1 MRRTPTAY
9 TSLVLVALALSS
21 VGCQCGGGQ
30 VTTRFG
36 DVVVVWRDEAGEV
49 VRSRDATYDFGTAL
63 VGETKTQIM
72 TVRNDGQ
79 GRLSLNLLERTE
91 GDAVSIA
98 PNVTNGAPFFVD
110 FKPDVSLEP
119 GEQVEFAMTFSPTAL
134 QGAFL
139 AKLKLVA
146 SGTRAEDSEAVIT
159 LKAQGEKG
167 ACDLPNLI
175 DFGNVPVGETLTY
188 AVDFRNTT
196 NLTAI
201 GEAGAFTGQD
211 AASFRYKNAGLPG
224 QVSVGPMST
233 VKVEIQI
240 TPSEKRVYEARV
252 TLRGPGGCPPVDAVI
267 RAVGSDDVL
276 TWTPDRLNFGLVSP
290 GFESVKDVVFTN
302 TSNVPITLSGIT
314 ASMPT
319 DYFHRVPTGADA
331 TVFTVPGGGRPTPM
345 RIACSPSGLGARPA
359 SNLRFNTGLNRTPQG
374 TIVLECVGGGP
385 KIRVSPRPNV
395 AFGRVGYFP
404 GNTMFSVNRRVNV
417 QNVGV
422 PPRMPD
428 PSFNLFLGAVDPM
441 TGMTG
446 QLPLFELT
454 PKNAITEP
462 DEFSVSLFS
471 NYDPATGLPPLAGQN
486 SLDLVVTLRPKSNGR
501 KEAELVIYSN
511 DGADPEVKLQVSA
524 DVEQLPPC
532 NYRVT
537 PMTANFGLVSPGT
550 TKDLPITITNLGTN
564 AGDKC
569 FLSGIDLAAGSNPA
583 YSIVGGPV
591 AEKELQPGESWQ
603 VVVRVA
609 PPGPVPMTI
618 QTLQGELQFNVTSPS
633 APQARVPLRTSVGPA
648 CLAVTPDP
656 LDFGTVKFSAP
667 PAMRCSSASK
677 TLTIYN
683 VCNAPVTIR
692 RFDLQAAGGQQ
703 PGGPACAGGM
713 PCPEFFLTS
722 VPNIPSAGLTLN
734 AAATTTFQA
743 RYSPIDVGADTGAV
757 SIEVLQSGQTVTYLV
772 GLTGNGD
779 PSGQQTDTFMQD
791 MQPKADILL
800 VIDDSGSMGDKQ
812 QSLSQNF
819 TSFIQYAASAGVDYQ
834 LGVVTT
840 TVDGAFMCPPPPL
853 PCIMPPPIGATTP
866 GNGVLR
872 VIRPGQANQIGP
884 ILRANTPNVGQAFQ
898 QLVNVGTNGSG
909 TETGL
914 EAAVLALTPPRSVT
928 ENAGFLR
935 VDANLAIVV
944 VSDAE
949 DQSNQPL
956 SYYENRLINV
966 KGFNRLSQFTFSA
979 IAPFASSPPS
989 GCTYDGN
996 GGAARYGA
1004 MVTRTGGV
1012 REEICT
1018 QNWATALQG
1027 LGRTAFGFRTLFFL
1041 GNSPDLTGGNTLNVR
1056 INNMPV
1062 AGGGACPMGGGGPT
1076 SGAWCYDSAA
1086 NAVRFTAM
1094 TTPGP
1099 GQTLT
1104 VQYQTACF

>member
-1 MRRTPTAY
+1 MVRTPFAY
-9 TSLVLVALALSS
+9 TTLVISLALAIS
-21 VGCQCGGGQ
+21 GCRCGGGM
-30 VTTRFG
+30 VDTRFG
-36 DVVVVWRDEAGEV
+36 DLKVVWRTEAGEV

-63 VGETKTQIM
+63 VGETKRLIM
-72 TVRNDGQ
+72 TVRNDGIGQ
-79 GRLSLNLLERTE
+79 MSLNLLERTE
-91 GDAVSIA
+91 GDQVTIA
-98 PNVTNGAPFFVD
+98 PASSTGAPFFVD
-110 FKPDVSLEP
+110 FRPDVSLNA
-119 GEQVEFAMTFSPTAL
+119 GEEVEFAMTFTPTAL
-134 QGAFL
+134 QGGFL
-139 AKLKLVA
+139 SKLRLVS
-146 SGTRAEDSEAVIT
+146 SGTRSEDSEAVIT

-188 AVDFRNTT
+188 TVEFKNTT
-196 NLTAI
+196 NLAAV

-224 QVSVGPMST
+224 QVTVNPMST
-233 VKVEIQI
+233 FKVEIQM
-240 TPSEKRVYEARV
+240 TPSEKRTYEARV

-276 TWTPDRLNFGLVSP
+276 TWAPDKLNFGLVSP

-302 TSNVPITLSGIT
+302 TSNVPITLTAIT
-314 ASMPT
+314 ASMPS
-319 DYFHRVPTGADA
+319 DYFHRVPAGADV
-331 TVFTVPGGGRPTPM
+331 TTFTVPGGGRPTPM
-345 RIACSPSGLGARPA
+345 KVACSPSGLGARPP
-359 SNLRFNTGLNRTPQG
+359 SNLRFSTGLTRTPQG
-374 TIVLECVGGGP
+374 TIILECIGGGP

-441 TGMTG
+441 SGMPG

-454 PKNAITEP
+454 PKNAITEA

-471 NYDPATGLPPLAGQN
+471 NYDPMTGLPPVAGQN
-486 SLDLVVTLRPKSNGR
+486 SLDLVVTLRPRSNGR
-501 KEAELVIYSN
+501 KEAELVIFSN

-537 PMTANFGLVSPGT
+537 PMMANFGLVSPGT
-550 TKDLPITITNLGTN
+550 TKDLPITITNLGTA

-583 YSIVGGPV
+583 YSLVGGPV
-591 AEKELQPGESWQ
+591 AEKELQPQESWQ

-618 QTLQGELQFNVTSPS
+618 QTLQGELQFNVTSPTT
-633 APQARVPLRTSVGPA
+633 PQARVQLRTSVGPT

-656 LDFGTVKFSAP
+656 LDFGTVRFTPP

-683 VCNAPVTIR
+683 VCNAPVSIR
-692 RFDLQAAGGQQ
+692 RFDLQAAAGQQ

-713 PCPEFFLTS
+713 PCPEFFLST
-722 VPNIPSAGLTLN
+722 VPNIPAGGLNLN

-743 RYSPIDVGADTGAV
+743 RYSPIDVGSDTGAV

-772 GLTGNGD
+772 GLTGRGD

-800 VIDDSGSMGDKQ
+800 VIDDSCSMGDKQ

-819 TSFIQYAASAGVDYQ
+819 SSFIQYAASAGVDYQ
-834 LGVVTT
+834 LGVITT
-840 TVDGAFMCPPPPL
+840 TAEPSMCPPPPFPCPPL
-853 PCIMPPPIGATTP
+853 PTPTTR
-866 GNGVLR
+866 GEGILR
-872 VIRPGQANQIGP
+872 TIRPGQANQIGP
-884 ILRANTPNVGQAFQ
+884 ILRSNTPNVGQAFQ
-898 QLVNVGTNGSG
+898 QLVNVGTDGSG
-909 TETGL
+909 TEQGL
-914 EAAVLALTPPRSVT
+914 ETAVQALTPPRIVT

-935 VDANLAIVV
+935 TDANLAVVV

-949 DQSNQPL
+949 DQSDQPL

-979 IAPFASSPPS
+979 IAPFAPAPA
-989 GCTYDGN
+989 GNCTYDGM
-996 GGAARYGA
+996 GGAPRYSQ
-1004 MVTRTGGV
+1004 MVTRTGGL
-1012 REEICT
+1012 RDEICT

-1027 LGRTAFGFRTLFFL
+1027 LGRIAFGFRTLFFL
-1041 GNSPDLTGGNTLNVR
+1041 GTAPDLTGGNTLNVR

-1062 AGGGACPMGGGGPT
+1062 AGGGACMNGMPT

-1086 NAVRFTAM
+1086 NAVRFTPM

-1099 GQTLT
+1099 GQSLT
-1104 VQYQTACF
+1104 VQYTTACF

>member
-1 MRRTPTAY
+1 
-9 TSLVLVALALSS
+9 
-21 VGCQCGGGQ
+21 
-30 VTTRFG
+30 
-36 DVVVVWRDEAGEV
+36 
-49 VRSRDATYDFGTAL
+49 
-63 VGETKTQIM
+63 
-72 TVRNDGQ
+72 
-79 GRLSLNLLERTE
+79 
-91 GDAVSIA
+91 
-98 PNVTNGAPFFVD
+98 
-110 FKPDVSLEP
+110 
-119 GEQVEFAMTFSPTAL
+119 
-134 QGAFL
+134 
-139 AKLKLVA
+139 
-146 SGTRAEDSEAVIT
+146 
-159 LKAQGEKG
+159 
-167 ACDLPNLI
+167 
-175 DFGNVPVGETLTY
+175 
-188 AVDFRNTT
+188 
-196 NLTAI
+196 
-201 GEAGAFTGQD
+201 
-211 AASFRYKNAGLPG
+211 
-224 QVSVGPMST
+224 
-233 VKVEIQI
+233 
-240 TPSEKRVYEARV
+240 
-252 TLRGPGGCPPVDAVI
+252 
-267 RAVGSDDVL
+267 
-276 TWTPDRLNFGLVSP
+276 TWTPSRLNFGLVSP
-290 GFESVKDVVFTN
+290 GFEAVREVVFTN
-302 TSNVPITLSGIT
+302 TSNVPITLTGIA

-345 RIACSPSGLGARPA
+345 KVACSPSGLGARPA
-359 SNLRFNTGLNRTPQG
+359 SNLRFSTGLNRTPEG

-385 KIRVSPRPNV
+385 KIRVTPRPNV

-404 GNTMFSVNRRVNV
+404 GNTTFSVNRRVNV

-428 PSFNLFLGAVDPM
+428 PTFNLFLGSVEPAS
-441 TGMTG
+441 GMVG

-454 PKNAITEP
+454 PKNAITEA

-471 NYDPATGLPPLAGQN
+471 NYDPAVGLPPVVGQN

-501 KEAELVIYSN
+501 KEAELVIFSN
-511 DGADPEVKLQVSA
+511 DGADPQVKLQVSA

-550 TKDLPITITNLGTN
+550 TKDLPITITNLGSA

-591 AEKELQPGESWQ
+591 AEKELQPQESWQ

-633 APQARVPLRTSVGPA
+633 APQARVPLRTSVGPT
-648 CLAVTPDP
+648 CLVVTPDP
-656 LDFGTVKFSAP
+656 VDFGTVRYTAP
-667 PAMRCSSASK
+667 PAMRCSSPSK
-677 TLTIYN
+677 TLTVYN
-683 VCNAPVTIR
+683 VCSAPVTIR

-703 PGGPACAGGM
+703 PGGPACSGGM
-713 PCPEFFLTS
+713 ACPEFFLTS
-722 VPNIPSAGLTLN
+722 VPNIPAAGLTLN

-779 PSGQQTDTFMQD
+779 PSGQQTDSFMQD
-791 MQPKADILL
+791 LQPKADILL

-812 QSLSQNF
+812 AALSRNF
-819 TSFIQYAASAGVDYQ
+819 SSFIQYAASAGVDYQ
-834 LGVVTT
+834 LGVITT
-840 TVDGAFMCPPPPL
+840 TVDGPAACPPPPF
-853 PCIMPPPIGATTP
+853 PCVMPPPVGSTTP

-872 VIRPGQANQIGP
+872 TIRPGQSNQIGP

-909 TETGL
+909 NETPL
-914 EAAVLALTPPRSVT
+914 EAAVMALTPPRIVT

-935 VDANLAIVV
+935 TDANLAIVV
-944 VSDAE
+944 VSDAG

-966 KGFNRLSQFTFSA
+966 KGFNRLSMFTFSA
-979 IAPFASSPPS
+979 IGPFQVPGPQPSAS
-989 GCTYDGN
+989 CAYDG
-996 GGAARYGA
+996 GGDPQRYVGL
-1004 MVTRTGGV
+1004 VTRTGGV
-1012 REEICT
+1012 RDEICT
-1018 QNWATALQG
+1018 QNWASALQG
-1027 LGRTAFGFRTLFFL
+1027 LGRTAFGFRTMFFL
-1041 GNSPDLTGGNTLNVR
+1041 GNAPDLTGGNTLNVR

-1062 AGGGACPMGGGGPT
+1062 PGGGACMANGTPT

-1086 NAVRFTAM
+1086 NAVRFTAS